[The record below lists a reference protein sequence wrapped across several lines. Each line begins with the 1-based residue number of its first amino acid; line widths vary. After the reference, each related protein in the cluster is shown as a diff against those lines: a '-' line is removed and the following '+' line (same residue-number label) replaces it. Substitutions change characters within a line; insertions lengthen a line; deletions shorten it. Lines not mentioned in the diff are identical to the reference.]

1 MRRKKRRSGAG
12 AAGGSG
18 AISVEAAAA
27 LAGTTASIAD
37 QLAADGEGFAA
48 YDEDL
53 GPRRRVRARGTTEST
68 ATRAAAAASKG
79 AAYDDARRRA
89 AAGHKTNTSSV
100 VRTTELGM
108 AMSTAAATATSSSAG
123 GRPRSVARPLGT
135 FSAQGVLAAVSRNAA
150 KAAQVRAFAAAA
162 VAAGGEG
169 EEEDA
174 GLVFTKTT
182 EFSRQLQLRAEGTAD
197 AAAAAAAAA
206 AEANDSMSVDTS
218 DAKGAAAPTSDDMAT
233 SQVRHG
239 VSLFTFSPLLPSQL
253 TAHTLFTHLTRTHTY
268 GCTRSQALGLVWSTT
283 RGSQRPPRRCPPLRV
298 LLQVSET
305 LSLWCVL
312 FNVR

>member
-100 VRTTELGM
+100 VRTTELGT

-239 VSLFTFSPLLPSQL
+239 VSLYASPPS
-253 TAHTLFTHLTRTHTY
+253 TITTHGSYAFHTPHTHAYIRMHSQPSVGPGVVHDPRLAEAAAAVSSSASTVA
-268 GCTRSQALGLVWSTT
+268 GFGNAEPLVRS
-283 RGSQRPPRRCPPLRV
+283 
-298 LLQVSET
+298 
-305 LSLWCVL
+305 
-312 FNVR
+312 F